1 MRLALYLIREQGV
14 ILKSIG
20 SSLFLI
26 FVGRCSFWGGILP
39 SWKTGGMYHF
49 FTQIKEFFYKIK
61 NFANTISTLHRQAAH
76 DFDIKMTIFAL
87 IISRGGDTIV
97 PWEGEIKNFGSLRAQ
112 NFKYFP
118 FGIYHKLPLMFL
130 YYWSMFGSSFITDLG
145 LVLLYYWSMFG

>member
-49 FTQIKEFFYKIK
+49 FTQIKEFFYKIQ

-87 IISRGGDTIV
+87 IISRGGTQLFHGRGRLKISAV
-97 PWEGEIKNFGSLRAQ
+97 FARKILS
-112 NFKYFP
+112 
-118 FGIYHKLPLMFL
+118 ISPLE
-130 YYWSMFGSSFITDLG
+130 YIISCP
-145 LVLLYYWSMFG
+145 